1 MIDMHTHIL
10 PQIDDGAK
18 DVEKAKE
25 LLLLEEAQGV
35 SEIVFTPHYYG
46 QKRSLEQF
54 LQQRDKAAK
63 ALETHILPTLKYRL
77 GAEVHITGVN
87 DPSDEKLCALA
98 IDGTRYVLMEL
109 PFTGRWN
116 KSLFARIESFI
127 ADTGYFPIIAHAERY
142 ERFRNNP
149 LLINEL
155 VKKGCLIQLNAH
167 AFLRKRTQRFAF
179 ALLKHGLVHCLGTDS
194 HDTENR
200 APDYL
205 AAKSTIID
213 AGYQQAWEAIQLNMR
228 RVLNGE
234 VVRVRYTPLHKFL
247 RWYF

>member
-1 MIDMHTHIL
+1 MIDMHTHVL

-18 DVEKAKE
+18 DLETAKT

-46 QKRSLEQF
+46 QKRSLQQF
-54 LQQRDKAAK
+54 LDQRDKALQELAP
-63 ALETHILPTLKYRL
+63 HILPTLKCRV

-87 DPSDEKLCALA
+87 DPSDENLCMLA
-98 IDGTRYVLMEL
+98 IGGTRYVLMEL

-116 KSLFARIESFI
+116 KSLFSRIESFI
-127 ADTGYFPIIAHAERY
+127 ADTEYFPIIAHAERY
-142 ERFRNNP
+142 ERFRKKP
-149 LLINEL
+149 SLINEL
-155 VKKGCLIQLNAH
+155 VKKGCLIQLNGH

-179 ALLKHGLVHCLGTDS
+179 ALLKRGLVHCLGTDT

-200 APDYL
+200 APDYTAVK
-205 AAKSTIID
+205 AAIVN
-213 AGYQQAWEAIQLNMR
+213 AGYQKAWDTIQTNMR

-234 VVRVRYTPLHKFL
+234 VIRVGYTPLHKFL